1 MVRRYIMPF
10 FVEKGDLVSMNVD
23 ALVNAANVN
32 LSMVEGVGRA
42 IYHKAGDAE
51 LAKACKAIGHCDVG
65 DAVMTAPFGITNT
78 KAIFH
83 AVAPIYVNGKHD
95 EEENLR
101 KVYNKCLELALSNN
115 FTSIAFPLLSGEF
128 NYPLKECY
136 AIAVDVMKNFLK
148 THLDMNIYLV
158 MYKNFPEMIS
168 EETQIALT
176 KYIIDCKASNF
187 SNVESNDVF
196 EDLLKKH
203 IKKSGLTL
211 EDVAYRSN
219 VRKTYLDSLLAKK
232 NKENIDKD
240 TIISLSVGLGLT
252 KEEMNKLLISKGFVI
267 EPSIVANLIVCYFL
281 DHKDF
286 DIYKINSTLFQY
298 GFKPLGCKL

>member
-1 MVRRYIMPF
+1 MPF

-23 ALVNAANVN
+23 ALVNASNVN

-78 KAIFH
+78 KAIIH
-83 AVAPIYVNGKHD
+83 AVAPIYINGKHD

-101 KVYNKCLELALSNN
+101 KVYSKCLQIAVDNN
-115 FTSIAFPLLSGEF
+115 FKSIAFPLLSGEF

-136 AIAVDVMKNFLK
+136 GIALDVIKNFLK
-148 THLDMNIYLV
+148 THLDMNVYLV

-168 EETQIALT
+168 DETQIALT

-187 SNVESNDVF
+187 SNDNTVGDF
-196 EDLLKKH
+196 DDL
-203 IKKSGLTL
+203 IKKAFKKTGLSMDDLAYQSNIRKSYL
-211 EDVAYRSN
+211 ETVLN
-219 VRKTYLDSLLAKK
+219 KK
-232 NKENIDKD
+232 KSELINKD
-240 TIISLSVGLGLT
+240 TIISLGVGFGLT
-252 KEEMNKLLISKGFVI
+252 KEELNHLLISRGFVI

-281 DHKDF
+281 DHNDY

-298 GFKPLGCKL
+298 GFKPLGCDL